1 MLVAAMR
8 ISLVA
13 FLFLMSIYMSHEI
26 VTMPRLGTYSTIS
39 RSADVWFLR
48 VTPSLWRAEM
58 IHCSGSS
65 RRTALFHSLGV
76 TLEAPKSGL
85 VALVRAG

>member
-39 RSADVWFLR
+39 RSMLPPPTHPPTHD
-48 VTPSLWRAEM
+48 
-58 IHCSGSS
+58 
-65 RRTALFHSLGV
+65 RTQ
-76 TLEAPKSGL
+76 
-85 VALVRAG
+85 RD